1 MVSRLRDALCE
12 TAAGWKDDLPPDW
25 RAVLA
30 AVEHGSADVAPEL
43 ELEPWEPIFPA
54 RKGRVFPGAPEGAHM
69 LRAFDGVRADAVR
82 VVLLGQDPYPEP
94 AAASGRAFEIGN
106 ALVWRDLDRMFSKS
120 IRAWTQM
127 LMAARYR
134 RPELA
139 AGFTAWA
146 PMLDDIE
153 AGTLDIDPP
162 ARMADRQERQGVLL
176 LNSALTL
183 SRFRRDVDPHQGRG
197 HVPFWAPVIQAVLRH
212 VARAEHPVVFVALG
226 DAAAGNLDAAG
237 LLPAPA
243 PHLSLVMPHPAF
255 ADDFLACPNPFLAAN
270 AHLHRM
276 GAPPID
282 W

>member
-1 MVSRLRDALCE
+1 MALRLRDALCE
-12 TAAGWKDDLPPDW
+12 MTACWKDDLPSDW
-25 RAVLA
+25 RAVLEKVEAGA
-30 AVEHGSADVAPEL
+30 ANVAPEL
-43 ELEPWEPIFPA
+43 ELEVWEPIFPA

-106 ALVWRDLDRMFSKS
+106 VLVWRDLDRMFSKS

-127 LMAARYR
+127 LMAARHGR
-134 RPELA
+134 SELA
-139 AGFTAWA
+139 ASFAAWT
-146 PMLDDIE
+146 PMLEEIE
-153 AGTLDIDPP
+153 AGKLEIDAP

-183 SRFRRDVDPHQGRG
+183 SRFKRDVDPHQAHG
-197 HVPFWAPVIQAVLRH
+197 HVPFWAPVIQAALRH
-212 VARAEHPVVFVALG
+212 VASQKQPVVFIALG
-226 DAAAGNLDAAG
+226 DAAADNLKAAD

-243 PHLSLVMPHPAF
+243 PHLSLVLPHPAF
-255 ADDFLACPNPFLAAN
+255 AEDFLACPNPFLAAN
-270 AHLHRM
+270 AHLNRL
-276 GAPPID
+276 GARPIN